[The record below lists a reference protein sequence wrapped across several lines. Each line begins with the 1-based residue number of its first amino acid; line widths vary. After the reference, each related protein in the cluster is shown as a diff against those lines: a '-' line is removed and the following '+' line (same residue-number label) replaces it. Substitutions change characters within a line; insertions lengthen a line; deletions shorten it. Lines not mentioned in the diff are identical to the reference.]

1 LKLPTKILLLITPL
15 VVLPIIFIGI
25 AAIHLIEDAARTRA
39 DDSTAALVQQL
50 EQALRDAVN
59 SAKANLE
66 LFAQSDLLHRY
77 ILTEDEAVR
86 YSLLQPPL
94 LRQFASYR
102 NAYPE
107 YYDVR
112 LLTVNGEEDTRS
124 TLRPSSGTIERVL
137 ADSFIK
143 ELAKMDALTHHR
155 IVYDPEF
162 DRLVL
167 LAARKLLLRDPLMD
181 PTILA
186 PLVER
191 GYLIVSID
199 LQPLLHEISSSLP
212 EPVELFLFDS
222 EGRPLPIAG
231 FAGRETVLPMHEN
244 VKVLTSEPHGGPA
257 LVKDGEGSAVVR
269 SLQPYDSW
277 FFLASYSMSNVQAA
291 TRLLGVQVALVTLL
305 VGALAV
311 ALLYSVLRF
320 ILVRP
325 LKQLALAARAIG
337 DGNLDH
343 SIDVSSK
350 DEVGLLASTFR
361 EMSQKLQESSRQ
373 ISFLAYHDA
382 LTGLPNRVMFREF
395 LVHSLAHAK
404 RNSERLAVLFLDID
418 NFKKVNDAV
427 GHPAGDELLK
437 RWALQIVQCLREED
451 FVSRA
456 NVARLGGD
464 EFLILLNEIQTP
476 YDAGKVATRIS
487 MPFMEPVR
495 LVGQEFHVTSSIGI
509 STFPED
515 GEDADILLRNADAAM
530 YHAKRLGKN
539 GFQFF
544 SQGLNDAIVERVDL
558 EAKLRPALERGEFM
572 LYYQP
577 QVSLETGEILGLEA
591 LLRWN
596 QPELGMISPDRFV
609 PLAEENGLIVPI
621 GLWVLDTVCAQIAD
635 WQRRGLGPVPVSF
648 NVSAT
653 QINGSGLPEALESA
667 LEKYRLSPS
676 LLELELTETTFM
688 HAQEQAIALLA
699 KVKSLGVAIA
709 LDDFGTGYSS
719 LSHLRRFAIDRLKID
734 RSFVA
739 DITTDPD
746 DAAIVAGV
754 VALAH
759 SLGLEVIAEGVETV
773 AQKEFLLQH
782 GCVSAQGYLMFHPEP
797 GPVVE
802 RLLRSAAPVRR

>member
-39 DDSTAALVQQL
+39 DDATAALVQQL
-50 EQALRDAVN
+50 EHALRDAVS

-77 ILTEDEAVR
+77 VLTEDEAVR
-86 YSLLQPPL
+86 YSLMQPPL

-107 YYDVR
+107 YYDLR
-112 LLTVNGEEDTRS
+112 LVTMDGEEDTRS
-124 TLRPSSGTIERVL
+124 TLRPFSGTIERIL
-137 ADSFIK
+137 ADSFMK
-143 ELAKMDALTHHR
+143 ELAKVDAVSHHR
-155 IVYDPEF
+155 IVHDPEF

-167 LAARKLLLRDPLMD
+167 LAGRKLLLRDPRLD
-181 PTILA
+181 PILG

-199 LQPLLHEISSSLP
+199 LQPLLLEISSSLP
-212 EPVELFLFDS
+212 EPVELFLLDS
-222 EGRPLPIAG
+222 EGRFLPIEG
-231 FAGRETVLPMHEN
+231 MPGRETVFRIHEDGE
-244 VKVLTSEPHGGPA
+244 VLSSGPDGGAA
-257 LVKDGEGSAVVR
+257 LVSDGELSAVVR
-269 SLQPYDSW
+269 SLQLYDSW

-291 TRLLGVQVALVTLL
+291 TRLLGAQVTLVTLL

-311 ALLYSVLRF
+311 ALLFSVLRF

-325 LKQLALAARAIG
+325 LKQLTLAARAIG
-337 DGNLDH
+337 NGNLDH
-343 SIDVSSK
+343 SVNISSK
-350 DEVGLLASTFR
+350 DEVGLLANTFR
-361 EMSQKLQESSRQ
+361 EMSHKLQESNRQ
-373 ISFLAYHDA
+373 ISFLAYHDS
-382 LTGLPNRVMFREF
+382 LTGLPNRLMFREF
-395 LVHSLAHAK
+395 LVHSIAHAK
-404 RNSERLAVLFLDID
+404 RNHEHLALLFLDID

-437 RWALQIVQCLREED
+437 RLATRIVQCLREED
-451 FVSRA
+451 FVSRS

-464 EFLILLNEIQTP
+464 EFLILLSEIQTP
-476 YDAGKVATRIS
+476 YDAGKVAARIS
-487 MPFMEPVR
+487 TPFLEPVR
-495 LVGQEFHVTSSIGI
+495 LEGQEFHVTSSIGI

-515 GEDADILLRNADAAM
+515 GETADILLRNADAAM
-530 YHAKRLGKN
+530 YHAKRLGRN
-539 GFQFF
+539 GYQFF
-544 SQGLNDAIVERVDL
+544 SQELNAAILERVDL
-558 EAKLRPALERGEFM
+558 EAKLRPALDRGEFM
-572 LYYQP
+572 LYFQP

-591 LLRWN
+591 LLRWS
-596 QPELGMISPDRFV
+596 QPELGMVSPDRFI

-635 WQRRGLGPVPVSF
+635 WKRRGLEPVPVAF

-653 QINGSGLPEALESA
+653 QINGSALPEALAAA
-667 LEKYRLSPS
+667 LEKYRLPPS
-676 LLELELTETTFM
+676 LLELELTETAFM
-688 HAQEQAIALLA
+688 HAPEQAIAVLA

-746 DAAIVAGV
+746 DAAIVAGI

-759 SLGLEVIAEGVETV
+759 SLGLEVIAEGVESL
-773 AQKEFLLQH
+773 AQKEFLLRH
-782 GCVSAQGYLMFHPEP
+782 GCVSAQGFLMSHPEP
-797 GPVVE
+797 AHVVE
-802 RLLRSAAPVRR
+802 QRLRSSAADPR

>member
-1 LKLPTKILLLITPL
+1 MKLPTKILFLITPL

-59 SAKANLE
+59 SSKANLE

-77 ILTEDEAVR
+77 VLTEDEAVR

-112 LLTVNGEEDTRS
+112 LLTVDGEEDTRS
-124 TLRPSSGTIERVL
+124 TLRPFSGTIERIL
-137 ADSFIK
+137 ADSFMK
-143 ELAKMDALTHHR
+143 ELADVDAVSHHR

-167 LAARKLLLRDPLMD
+167 LAGRKLLLRDPLMD
-181 PTILA
+181 PILG

-191 GYLIVSID
+191 GYLIVGID
-199 LQPLLHEISSSLP
+199 LQPLLREISSSLP
-212 EPVELFLFDS
+212 EPVELFLLDS
-222 EGRPLPIAG
+222 EGRSLPIEG
-231 FAGRETVLPMHEN
+231 FAGTETVFPMQEN
-244 VKVLTSEPHGGPA
+244 VKVLSSGSQGGAA
-257 LVKDGEGSAVVR
+257 LVKDGERSAVVR
-269 SLQPYDSW
+269 SLQPDDSW
-277 FFLASYSMSNVQAA
+277 FFLASYSMSDVQAA

-311 ALLYSVLRF
+311 ALLFSVLRF

-325 LKQLALAARAIG
+325 LKQLTLAARAIG

-350 DEVGLLASTFR
+350 DEVGLLANTFR
-361 EMSQKLQESSRQ
+361 EMSRKLQESSRQ

-395 LVHSLAHAK
+395 LVHSIAHAK
-404 RNSERLAVLFLDID
+404 RNNERLAVLFLDID

-437 RWALQIVQCLREED
+437 RLALQIVQCLREED

-487 MPFMEPVR
+487 MPFLEPVR
-495 LVGQEFHVTSSIGI
+495 LEGQEFHVTSSIGI

>member
-1 LKLPTKILLLITPL
+1 MKLPTKILLLITPL

-25 AAIHLIEDAARTRA
+25 AAIHLIEDSARTRA
-39 DDSTAALVQQL
+39 DDATAALVQQL
-50 EQALRDAVN
+50 EHALRDAVS

-77 ILTEDEAVR
+77 VLTEDEAVR
-86 YSLLQPPL
+86 YSLMQPPL

-107 YYDVR
+107 YYDLR
-112 LLTVNGEEDTRS
+112 LVTMDGEEDTRS
-124 TLRPSSGTIERVL
+124 TLRPFSGTIERIL
-137 ADSFIK
+137 ADSFMK
-143 ELAKMDALTHHR
+143 ELAKVDAVSHHR
-155 IVYDPEF
+155 IVHDAEF

-167 LAARKLLLRDPLMD
+167 LAGRKLLLRDPRLD
-181 PTILA
+181 PILG

-199 LQPLLHEISSSLP
+199 LQPLLQEISSSLP
-212 EPVELFLFDS
+212 EPVELFLLDS
-222 EGRPLPIAG
+222 EGRSLPVEGIP
-231 FAGRETVLPMHEN
+231 GRDTVFRMHEN
-244 VKVLTSEPHGGPA
+244 VEMLSSGPDGGAA
-257 LVKDGEGSAVVR
+257 LVKDGERSAVVR
-269 SLQPYDSW
+269 TLHLYDSW

-291 TRLLGVQVALVTLL
+291 TRLLGVQITLVTLL
-305 VGALAV
+305 VGAFAV
-311 ALLYSVLRF
+311 ALLFSVLRF

-325 LKQLALAARAIG
+325 LKQLTLAARAIG
-337 DGNLDH
+337 NGILDH
-343 SIDVSSK
+343 SINVSSK
-350 DEVGLLASTFR
+350 DEVGLLANTFR

-373 ISFLAYHDA
+373 ISFLAYHDS

-395 LVHSLAHAK
+395 LVHSIAHAK
-404 RNSERLAVLFLDID
+404 RNDERLALLFLDID

-437 RWALQIVQCLREED
+437 RLALQIVQCLREED

-464 EFLILLNEIQTP
+464 EFLILLSEIQKP
-476 YDAGKVATRIS
+476 YDAGKVAARIS
-487 MPFMEPVR
+487 MPFLEPVR
-495 LVGQEFHVTSSIGI
+495 LEGQEFHITSSIGI

-544 SQGLNDAIVERVDL
+544 SQGLNDAIVERVNL
-558 EAKLRPALERGEFM
+558 EAKLRPALDRGEFM

-596 QPELGMISPDRFV
+596 QPELGMVSPDRFI

-621 GLWVLDTVCAQIAD
+621 GLWVLNTVCAQIAD
-635 WQRRGLGPVPVSF
+635 WRERGIEPVPVAF

-653 QINGSGLPEALESA
+653 QINGSGLPEALAAA
-667 LEKYRLSPS
+667 LEKYRLSPG

-688 HAQEQAIALLA
+688 HAPDQAIAVLA

-782 GCVSAQGYLMFHPEP
+782 GCVNAQGYLMFHPEP
-797 GPVVE
+797 GAAVE
-802 RLLRSAAPVRR
+802 QRLRSAASVPH